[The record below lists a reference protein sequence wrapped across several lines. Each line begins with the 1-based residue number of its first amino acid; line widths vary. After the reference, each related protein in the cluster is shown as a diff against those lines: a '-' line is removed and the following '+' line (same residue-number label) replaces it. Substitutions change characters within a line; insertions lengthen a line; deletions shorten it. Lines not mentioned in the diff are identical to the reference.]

1 MSVFGLLKRAA
12 ARTFPRQ
19 YRQLQYWQMYRGAT
33 AKVGNRF
40 DERNRLFREMV
51 ERSIGKPSLQIG
63 VRDAKYA
70 PHWVSVDLYDPSPLI
85 DYHYDIM
92 DLPFEAGRFD
102 FVACIAVL
110 EHVPY
115 PEKAIAELTRVL
127 RPGGEIWIEIPF
139 NQPYHPSPA
148 DYWRVSPDGMRIW
161 MRGFEERA
169 LGLFAPNG
177 SVIYNGI
184 YFCGVK
190 PLARP

>member
-1 MSVFGLLKRAA
+1 MGVLGVLKRAA
-12 ARTFPRQ
+12 ARSFPTQ

-33 AKVGNRF
+33 AKVGNHLA
-40 DERNRLFREMV
+40 ERDRLFRAMIA
-51 ERSIGKPSLQIG
+51 RSTGKPSMQIG
-63 VRDAKYA
+63 VRGAKYA
-70 PHWVSVDLYDPSPLI
+70 PHWVSVDLYDLSPLI

-92 DLPFEAGRFD
+92 DMPFEDAKFD

-127 RPGGEIWIEIPF
+127 KPGGEIWIEIPF

-161 MRGFEERA
+161 MRAFDEQA
-169 LGLFAPNG
+169 LGLFAPNN

-184 YFCGVK
+184 FFHGVK
-190 PLARP
+190 PARS